1 MKRHW
6 SFVVCDKRYLYPA
19 VVLLLTSGV
28 VAALVLKDPVHLN
41 RVGNFI
47 IAIGVWMSMRNT
59 LREGINK
66 YKDHADSSP
75 TVPGTNQ
82 LNDRFFNQIA
92 FSIGDAQL
100 QVHGFVL
107 VIVGSMVGSYGD
119 IIIKHILP
127 GWF

>member
-1 MKRHW
+1 M
-6 SFVVCDKRYLYPA
+6 
-19 VVLLLTSGV
+19 SGV

-47 IAIGVWMSMRNT
+47 IAIGVWMSIRNT

-66 YKDHADSSP
+66 QKDLAHSSP

-92 FSIGDAQL
+92 FSIGDGQL

-107 VIVGSMVGSYGD
+107 VILGSMVGSYGD
-119 IIIKHILP
+119 IIIKRILP